1 MPVDS
6 FSGVERLSSKS
17 RAGSWAQG
25 LVLSSWSESHPTYWN
40 SHRRSW
46 IPYHR
51 GRGRRS
57 RYIPDRGGTASH
69 FCFGRGTRDK
79 PLIRWPLRHRN
90 LWNQETGSAARRKVQ
105 FAVDILGSSLGA
117 VKQPAKRGAPLTRA
131 FFERDPLACARDLL
145 GCELVW
151 RNTSGIIVETE
162 AYAEYGDQA
171 CHAFL
176 RPSVRTFISERPA
189 GSTYIY
195 LNYGVHWLLN
205 FLVKGESF
213 PGFVLIRAL
222 EPRAGI
228 KSMFKHRTAP
238 QLKNPSSPPAK
249 LTPAMVT

>member
-1 MPVDS
+1 M
-6 FSGVERLSSKS
+6 
-17 RAGSWAQG
+17 
-25 LVLSSWSESHPTYWN
+25 
-40 SHRRSW
+40 
-46 IPYHR
+46 
-51 GRGRRS
+51 
-57 RYIPDRGGTASH
+57 
-69 FCFGRGTRDK
+69 
-79 PLIRWPLRHRN
+79 
-90 LWNQETGSAARRKVQ
+90 
-105 FAVDILGSSLGA
+105 DILGSSLGA

-213 PGFVLIRAL
+213 RGFVLIRAL

-228 KSMFKHRTAP
+228 KSMFKRRRVRQVKDLCSGPGKLTQAMGITSEWNGADFFAIP
-238 QLKNPSSPPAK
+238 GVDLSLWEEPPAVVASQRIGITK
-249 LTPAMVT
+249 SAELEWRYFVAHLPFVSGRKGKTRPRKN